1 MINQN
6 ELEKTAVNPEND
18 FAALPIS
25 VEVRR
30 AIDEMG
36 YREATVIQ
44 SRSIPVIMAGGDV
57 IGHSQTGTGKTA
69 AFGIPAIEK
78 VDPNK
83 KGLTQVLILCP
94 TRELAM
100 QISDEMHKFSKYK
113 NGIRIIPIYG
123 GQPIERQIMS
133 LKRGAEII
141 IGTPG
146 RVMDHMRRKTIK
158 LNNLSMIILDEAD
171 EMLNMGFREDIEI
184 ILTDVPAERQTLLFS
199 ATMSNEIMR
208 ITADYQDH
216 PVLVKVAA
224 KEMTVSSIQQYF
236 YEVPKGRKTDV
247 LIRLFDLCDPK
258 RSMVFCNTKK
268 MVDELVSELRER
280 GHAVEGLH
288 GDMKQMSRTIV
299 MDAFKNGKVRI
310 LIATDVAARGLDV
323 DDVDIVFNYDLPND
337 MEYYVHRIGRTGRA
351 GKTGMSY
358 TLISG
363 RRELSSI
370 FHVERVTKGKIK
382 QNAIPSLI
390 EVAQAKS
397 GRLAGEIKEEI
408 AIGSSNHHRAF
419 IEQLERD
426 GNDIYDIACAL
437 LKMRRSDIADTTID
451 TIDELML
458 AIKRDKAKKPGKADS
473 KGKFEQ
479 RGKKD
484 KSRDK
489 KGSKARI
496 TINLGEKDGVGANH
510 LLGAIVGETGLMGKD
525 VGSIKIYDNY
535 STAEV
540 PKDSA
545 DLVVRLMASCKIRGK
560 KAVVKIF
567 NG

>member
-1 MINQN
+1 MLTND
-6 ELEKTAVNPEND
+6 ND
-18 FAALPIS
+18 FSALPIS
-25 VEVRR
+25 SEVRR

-44 SRSIPVIMAGGDV
+44 SRSIPVIMSGRDV

-78 VDPNK
+78 IDPTK
-83 KGLTQVLILCP
+83 KGFTQVLILCP

-100 QISDEMHKFSKYK
+100 QSSDELHKFSKYK
-113 NGIRIIPIYG
+113 SGIRIVPIYG
-123 GQPIERQIMS
+123 GQPIERQIQS

-158 LNNLSMIILDEAD
+158 LNSLSMIILDEAD

-184 ILTDVPAERQTLLFS
+184 ILSDVPAERQTLLFS

-208 ITADYQDH
+208 ITSDYQNH
-216 PVLVKVAA
+216 PVLVKVEA
-224 KEMTVSSIQQYF
+224 KELTVSAIEQYF
-236 YEVPKGRKTDV
+236 YDVPKGRKTDV
-247 LIRLFDLCDPK
+247 LVRLFDLCDPK

-280 GHAVEGLH
+280 GHTVEGLH
-288 GDMKQMSRTIV
+288 GDMKQMSRSIV
-299 MDAFKNGKVRI
+299 MDAFKGGKVRI

-323 DDVDIVFNYDLPND
+323 DNVDIVFNYDLPQD

-370 FHVERVTKGKIK
+370 YHVERITRAKIK
-382 QNAIPSLI
+382 QNTIPSLS
-390 EVAQAKS
+390 EVAQAKN
-397 GRLAGEIKEEI
+397 GRLATEIKEEI
-408 AIGSSNHHRAF
+408 DLGISNHHRAF
-419 IEQLERD
+419 IERLEAD
-426 GNDIYDIACAL
+426 GAGIYDVFDIACAL
-437 LKMRRSDIADTTID
+437 LKMRRNDIADMSSD
-451 TIDELML
+451 TVDELL
-458 AIKRDKAKKPGKADS
+458 LSIKRDKEKSKKLGGKKFDAKDKKDKS
-473 KGKFEQ
+473 KTKKSS
-479 RGKKD
+479 RTRITINIGKKD
-484 KSRDK
+484 K
-489 KGSKARI
+489 
-496 TINLGEKDGVGANH
+496 VGANH
-510 LLGAIVGETGLMGKD
+510 ILGAIAGETGLSGKD
-525 VGSIKIYDNY
+525 VGGIQIYESY
-535 STAEV
+535 CTAEV

-545 DLVVRLMASCKIRGK
+545 DLVIRLMAGCKIRGRK
-560 KAVVKIF
+560 TVTKIY